1 MSYNEPCRDP
11 RRCAIGEQA
20 EDNNVCRCEQL
31 GAHVSGERSM
41 KSIRK
46 EVTGNNYVLI
56 VWACLFVVSNV
67 FVYIGTVWRNNS
79 LLEDYREI
87 NELVLLNNQRKT
99 CFKLYCKSRD
109 RELLDEYREDCEIFN
124 DNLLAQKEK
133 MEYDA
138 NCKMTYR
145 LVCQVATHSQMIANQ
160 YINPTE
166 IDTTG
171 IINYLDEVDLELE
184 KCMNQLINHY
194 LEYLNSTFGN
204 ENERFRT
211 FLLTFNMGFVV
222 VCVYV
227 LWRTS
232 WFSDK
237 IMKSIE
243 NLSTA
248 ATEITNQN
256 FETPDIEENTFE
268 ELRKVAETFDQMKH
282 SIREMIL
289 ELKEKHKMKEYLAEA
304 KIRELQ
310 MQMNPHFLFNTLSLV
325 VRNIQMDQKD
335 TSIQLIQSISRILR
349 NSIEIKELAISL
361 DDEID
366 LLQAYLYI
374 QKLHLKG
381 RVTFY
386 LDVRKSFLDKDF
398 KIPPFT
404 IQPLVEN
411 SVQHGLKDKVR
422 DGKVEI
428 LITEKTDYMEVIVAD
443 NGIGFPA
450 SGERTAD
457 STGADIGIPKTSI
470 GLKNVQERLK
480 LYYKNDDV
488 MKIERVDDMTKITLK
503 LYKTEK

>member
-1 MSYNEPCRDP
+1 
-11 RRCAIGEQA
+11 
-20 EDNNVCRCEQL
+20 
-31 GAHVSGERSM
+31 M

-46 EVTGNNYVLI
+46 EITENNYILI
-56 VWACLFVVSNV
+56 VCACLFVLTNV
-67 FVYIGTVWRNNS
+67 FVYIGTVWRNDS

-99 CFKLYCKSRD
+99 RFKLYCKSRD
-109 RELLDEYREDCEIFN
+109 RELLDEYRKDCEIFN
-124 DNLLAQKEK
+124 QNLLAQADK
-133 MEYDA
+133 MEYDE

-145 LVCQVATHSQMIANQ
+145 LVCQVAEHSQEIADQ
-160 YINPTE
+160 YINPMKT
-166 IDTTG
+166 DTTG
-171 IINYLDEVDLELE
+171 IITYLDEVDLELE

-194 LEYLNSTFGN
+194 LEYLNTTFGS
-204 ENERFRT
+204 ENDRFQLL
-211 FLLTFNMGFVV
+211 LLTFNLGFVL
-222 VCVYV
+222 VCAGL

-232 WFSDK
+232 RFSDK
-237 IMKSIE
+237 IIQSIE
-243 NLSTA
+243 KLSNA

-256 FETPDIEENTFE
+256 FDVPDIEEGNFL
-268 ELRKVAETFDQMKH
+268 ELRQVAETFDQMKH
-282 SIREMIL
+282 AIRRMIL

-304 KIRELQ
+304 KIREMQ
-310 MQMNPHFLFNTLSLV
+310 MQMNPHFLFNSLSLV

-349 NSIEIKELAISL
+349 NSIEIRDLAISL

-374 QKLHLKG
+374 QKLHMKG

-411 SVQHGLKDKVR
+411 SVQHGLKDIVR

-428 LITEKTDYMEVIVAD
+428 LITEKADYMEVIVAD
-443 NGIGFPA
+443 NGAGFP
-450 SGERTAD
+450 D
-457 STGADIGIPKTSI
+457 STGKAVNGGSTDIGIPKTSI
-470 GLKNVQERLK
+470 GLNNVRERLR

-488 MKIERVDDMTKITLK
+488 MKIERIDGMTRITLK
-503 LYKTEK
+503 LYKTTVQPDGKRT